1 MTIITKFE
9 KKCSVCGRTSL
20 QPVLGSTNTWGYPDI
35 DLRPPEM
42 QRSTIDTWLVECP
55 HCGYVASNIE
65 NKLEVPA
72 DILKTDEY
80 LTCEGK
86 NFKSKLSERF
96 YKHYL
101 ISKAKKDYDS
111 EFLSLLH
118 CAWTCDDR
126 DDELAVEIRKMA
138 LKSMYKIEPQEDD
151 EKNALK
157 LIEADLLRRSLQ
169 FDEVI
174 RKFKDV
180 ILEDKTQNDIISFQ
194 IELSMNK
201 DSACHTVEE
210 VVKK

>member
-42 QRSTIDTWLVECP
+42 QRSTIDIWLVECP

-65 NKLEVPA
+65 NELEVPA

-101 ISKAKKDYDS
+101 ISKAENNHDS

-118 CAWTCDDR
+118 CAWTCDDN

-201 DSACHTVEE
+201 DSTCHTVEE

>member
-174 RKFKDV
+174 EKFKDV
-180 ILEDKTQNDIISFQ
+180 ILDDETQNDIISFQ

-201 DSACHTVEE
+201 DSDCHTVEE

>member
-1 MTIITKFE
+1 MTIIRDFE
-9 KKCSVCGRTSL
+9 KKCSVCGRTSM
-20 QPVLGSTNTWGYPDI
+20 QPVLSSTNSWGYPDI

-42 QRSTIDTWLVECP
+42 QRSTMDTWLEECP
-55 HCGYVASNIE
+55 HCGYVASNLE

-72 DILKTDEY
+72 DLLKTDEY

-86 NFKSKLSERF
+86 SFKSKLSERF

-101 ISKAKKDYDS
+101 ISKAEKDYGA

-118 CAWTCDDR
+118 CAWTCDDKG
-126 DDELAVEIRKMA
+126 DELAVEIRKMA
-138 LKSMYKIEPQEDD
+138 LKSMNKMKAQDTD
-151 EKNALK
+151 EKTALI

-174 RKFKDV
+174 RKFKDL
-180 ILEDKTQNDIISFQ
+180 ILEDKTQNDIITFQ

-201 DSACHTVEE
+201 DSDCHTVGE
-210 VVKK
+210 VIKK

>member
-20 QPVLGSTNTWGYPDI
+20 QPILSSTNSWGYPDI

-42 QRSTIDTWLVECP
+42 RRSTMNTWLVECP

-65 NKLEVPA
+65 NKLEVPK
-72 DILKTDEY
+72 DLLKTGAY

-86 NFKSKLSERF
+86 NFKSPLSERF

-101 ISKAKKDYDS
+101 ISKAEKYHGS
-111 EFLSLLH
+111 EFFSLLH
-118 CAWTCDDR
+118 CAWTCDDN
-126 DDELAVEIRKMA
+126 DDELAVEIRKLA
-138 LKSMYKIEPQEDD
+138 LKSLYKIDPQEED

-180 ILEDKTQNDIISFQ
+180 ILEDKTQNDIITFQ

-210 VVKK
+210 VVEK

>member
-42 QRSTIDTWLVECP
+42 QRSTIDIWLVECP

-65 NKLEVPA
+65 NELEVPA

-101 ISKAKKDYDS
+101 ISKAENNHDS

-118 CAWTCDDR
+118 CAWTCDDN
-126 DDELAVEIRKMA
+126 DDKLAVEIRKMA

>member
-1 MTIITKFE
+1 MTIIRSYE

-20 QPVLGSTNTWGYPDI
+20 QPVLSSTNTWGYPDI

-42 QRSTIDTWLVECP
+42 QRSTMDTWLVECP
-55 HCGYVASNIE
+55 HCGYVASNLE

-72 DILKTDEY
+72 DLLKTDEY
-80 LTCEGK
+80 LTCECK

-101 ISKAKKDYDS
+101 ISKAENDYKS

-118 CAWTCDDR
+118 CAWTCDDN
-126 DDELAVEIRKMA
+126 DDELAVEIRNLA
-138 LKSMYKIEPQEDD
+138 LKSLHKIDAQEED
-151 EKNALK
+151 ENNALK

-174 RKFKDV
+174 KKFKDL
-180 ILEDKTQNDIISFQ
+180 ILEDKTQNDIITFQ

-201 DSACHTVEE
+201 DSDCHTVEE

>member
-1 MTIITKFE
+1 
-9 KKCSVCGRTSL
+9 
-20 QPVLGSTNTWGYPDI
+20 
-35 DLRPPEM
+35 
-42 QRSTIDTWLVECP
+42 
-55 HCGYVASNIE
+55 VASNIE
-65 NKLEVPA
+65 NELEVPA

-101 ISKAKKDYDS
+101 ISKAENNHDS

-118 CAWTCDDR
+118 CAWTCDDN
-126 DDELAVEIRKMA
+126 DDKLAVEIRKMA

>member
-138 LKSMYKIEPQEDD
+138 LKSMYKIDSQDED

-174 RKFKDV
+174 EKFKDV
-180 ILEDKTQNDIISFQ
+180 ILDDETQNDIISFQ

-201 DSACHTVEE
+201 DSDCHTVEE

>member
-42 QRSTIDTWLVECP
+42 QRSTIDIWLVECP

-65 NKLEVPA
+65 NELEVPA

-101 ISKAKKDYDS
+101 ISKEEKDYNS

-118 CAWTCDDR
+118 CAWTCDDN

>member
-9 KKCSVCGRTSL
+9 KKCSVCDRTSL

-42 QRSTIDTWLVECP
+42 QRSTIDIWLVECP

-65 NKLEVPA
+65 NELEVPA

-101 ISKAKKDYDS
+101 ISKEEKDYNS

-118 CAWTCDDR
+118 CAWTCDDN

-138 LKSMYKIEPQEDD
+138 LKSMYKIEPQEED

-157 LIEADLLRRSLQ
+157 LIEADLLRRSMQ

-201 DSACHTVEE
+201 DSDCHTVEE

>member
-42 QRSTIDTWLVECP
+42 QRSTIDIWLVECP

-65 NKLEVPA
+65 NELEVPA

-101 ISKAKKDYDS
+101 ISKEEKDYNS

-118 CAWTCDDR
+118 CAWTCDDN
-126 DDELAVEIRKMA
+126 DDELAVEIRKMT
-138 LKSMYKIEPQEDD
+138 LKSMYKIEPQEED